1 MKVCPT
7 LAPSV
12 TLLLSKGGGELTLGS
27 CSTQLFCGH
36 SETLLSP
43 GMAYGEGSVLAC
55 LAMGLQSPTGKEGS
69 RHEGWVQC
77 LWAVLVAL
85 SSRDVEESQL
95 SFKAE
100 DN

>member
-55 LAMGLQSPTGKEGS
+55 PGDGSSVVHRGEG
-69 RHEGWVQC
+69 GQ
-77 LWAVLVAL
+77 
-85 SSRDVEESQL
+85 QT
-95 SFKAE
+95 
-100 DN
+100 